1 MNKKR
6 KQHYVPRLYLRGWAV
21 NNQIYTL
28 RDKDI
33 FLTALENVANKRDFY
48 RLNPITKDGLQLI
61 ETFLK
66 DIPPAV
72 KEKFKELIDLLSV
85 ISNSFHS
92 IKENINLDAVQKEAD
107 NLLND
112 LVENLYAQIEGDAI
126 PYIENLRDGDAN
138 FGNNEDVFLDFVTFL
153 CFQYTRTD
161 CMRENALNSMPEKY
175 KSSWGILR
183 ILIALS
189 IIGKINYEYE
199 DWTFELLNN
208 RTTLPFITGGQP
220 VINLCQ
226 VEGEE
231 VKEMILYYP
240 VSPKYA
246 IIVSKKT
253 ETKGLVNR
261 DIIDEQDADWYN
273 KKIKEHSQGLL
284 FSNDE
289 NTLLRYSS

>member
-1 MNKKR
+1 MGKKR
-6 KQHYVPRLYLRGWAV
+6 KHHYVPRLYLKGWAV

-28 RDKDI
+28 RDGSI

-48 RLNPITKDGLQLI
+48 RLNPITTDGLQLI

-66 DIPPAV
+66 DIPPAI
-72 KEKFKELIDLLSV
+72 KNKFKELIDLLSH
-85 ISNSFHS
+85 ISNLFYS
-92 IKENINLDAVQKEAD
+92 IKENNNIASIQTEID

-112 LVENLYAQIEGDAI
+112 LVENLYAQIEGDAT
-126 PYIENLRDGDAN
+126 PYIEDLRNGNAQ
-138 FGNNEDVFLDFVTFL
+138 FWNNEDVFLDFVTFL

-161 CMRENALNSMPEKY
+161 CMQENALNSMPEKY
-175 KSSWGILR
+175 KNSWGVLR

-199 DWTFELLNN
+199 DWTLELLNN
-208 RTTLPFITGGQP
+208 CTILPFITGGQP

-226 VEGEE
+226 VEGKE

-253 ETKGLVNR
+253 EINGLVNR
-261 DIIDEQDADWYN
+261 DIINEQDADWYN

-284 FSNDE
+284 FSNDKS
-289 NTLLRYSS
+289 TLLHYSS